1 MSKLKKLAGETVI
14 YGVSTILGRL
24 LNWLLMPFY
33 IRTLDAEQFGGVVNI
48 YSYVAVF
55 LVLLTFGFETG
66 FFRFAN
72 KNNHKSLIKSLSFAV
87 GLFSIVLIILTIV
100 FSNQIHSV
108 LGNEFLL
115 KEYFV
120 YAAVLVGIDAVCS
133 LPFAELRFLDRTL
146 KYAGLR
152 FFQVILTI
160 LFNVFYL
167 VLCPYLL
174 DNGYEW
180 VNYIYNPL
188 NRLKYVFISNL
199 ISSGL
204 IALVLLPSI
213 FRTSAKV
220 DLSLIK
226 ATAKYSYPIMIVGLF
241 GMLILNVDKIL
252 MPKLISENS
261 MEALA
266 IYGANFKI
274 GVLMALFIQS
284 YRLAF
289 EPFFFKEG
297 KNNASKELYAVI
309 LKYFVIFGV
318 LIYVGVLVFIELVN
332 LLLLPA
338 YIEGNTILPYIL
350 LGQLFF
356 GVYYSLSLWYK
367 LTDRTRY
374 GAYISGFGALMVIV
388 LNIVLVPKLG
398 YLGAAV
404 SSFLC
409 FLLMMILSYFLGQKF
424 YPINYPIKVILAY
437 IFSGIILVKIVNLLS
452 IDNDL
457 FYLAIKGFIFVSYV
471 FVIYMIEHKAF
482 KRVIS

>member
-33 IRTLDAEQFGGVVNI
+33 IRTLDPEQFGGVVNI
-48 YSYVAVF
+48 YSYIAVL

-66 FFRFAN
+66 FFRFAT
-72 KNNHKSLIKSLSFAV
+72 KNNHKSLIKSLSFTV
-87 GLFSIVLIILTIV
+87 GLFSIVLVIFNIL
-100 FSNQIHSV
+100 FSNQIHTI

-115 KEYFV
+115 KEYFI

-188 NRLKYVFISNL
+188 NRLKYVFVSNL

-204 IALVLLPSI
+204 IMLVLLPSI
-213 FRTSAKV
+213 FRKTANF
-220 DLSLIK
+220 DFSLVK
-226 ATAKYSYPIMIVGLF
+226 STAKYSYPIMIVGLF

-252 MPKLISENS
+252 MPHLLNKGA

-309 LKYFVIFGV
+309 LKYFVIFGI
-318 LIYVGVLVFIELVN
+318 LIYVGVLLLIDVVN
-332 LLLLPA
+332 LLLLPD
-338 YIEGNTILPYIL
+338 YIEGNIIIPYIL

-356 GVYYSLSLWYK
+356 GIYYSLSLWYK
-367 LTDRTRY
+367 LTDRTHY
-374 GAYISGFGALMVIV
+374 GAYISGFGAFLV
-388 LNIVLVPKLG
+388 LILNLILVPKFG
-398 YLGAAV
+398 YLGAAI
-404 SSFLC
+404 SSFIC
-409 FLLMMILSYFLGQKF
+409 FLGMMVVSYLYGQKF
-424 YPINYPIKVILAY
+424 YPINYPLKTILAY
-437 IFSGIILVKIVNLLS
+437 ILSGILLVKIVNLLL

-471 FVIYMIEHKAF
+471 FIIFKIEHKAF
-482 KRVIS
+482 NKVIS